1 MKLPASLAPM
11 RHRDFAIV
19 WAAGFVSNAGSWM
32 QTVAVGAFV
41 TARTGQASWAGLAAA
56 AAFLP
61 IGLLAPIGG
70 ALADR
75 FDRRIFVMIASIFEA
90 VMATLLAWMAATGRA
105 HPGSVTVVV
114 FVAGC
119 IGALRLPFQQAMILD
134 LVERDEF
141 LAAASLGSAQYN
153 FGRVFGPSLA
163 AVVIAVWGYSWAF
176 TVNAVSF
183 FAVVA
188 AMAVIRL
195 PHIRSLD
202 GTRLWERIR
211 IGARA
216 TRANPGARAAITL
229 MAVVAFLV
237 SPFIALIPARAY
249 QLAPHNAGRVAAITG
264 WLTTAQGIGA
274 VIGALAI
281 APLAARFGRRRM
293 LLLNVVATPLAL
305 IAYAAVPSEAAAV
318 ALLGLVGAL
327 YIGVLSGLQNVVSL
341 WAPVE
346 LRGRILSLYLVA
358 LGAIYP
364 IGGLFQGWIADKIGL
379 TETTTAGALALVA
392 IVAVWRATR
401 PTILHPLTDPD
412 ELGIDPENFASV

>member
-1 MKLPASLAPM
+1 M

-19 WAAGFVSNAGSWM
+19 WTASMVSNAGSWM

-41 TARTGQASWAGLAAA
+41 TARTGRASWAGLAAA

-61 IGLLAPIGG
+61 IGLLAPVGG

-75 FDRRIFVMIASIFEA
+75 LNRRTFILVVSVFEA
-90 VMATLLAWMAATGRA
+90 ATATLLAWMAATDRA
-105 HPGSVTVVV
+105 RPGSVTAVV

-119 IGALRLPFQQAMILD
+119 LAAIRLPFNQAMMLD

-141 LAAASLGSAQYN
+141 LAASSLTSAQYN

-163 AVVIAVWGYSWAF
+163 GVVIAVWGYSWAF

-188 AMAVIRL
+188 GMAVIRI
-195 PHIRSLD
+195 PHVRSTD
-202 GTRLWERIR
+202 PSPLWERIR

-216 TRANPGARAAITL
+216 ARANPGARAAIPL
-229 MAVVAFLV
+229 MAVIAFLV

-249 QLAPHNAGRVAAITG
+249 QLAPHNSDHIAAITG
-264 WLTTAQGIGA
+264 WLTTAQGVGA

-281 APLAARFGRRRM
+281 APLAFRFGRRRM
-293 LLLNVVATPLAL
+293 LLFNVVASPMVLMLYASVKSAWLA
-305 IAYAAVPSEAAAV
+305 I
-318 ALLGLVGAL
+318 ALLGVVGAL
-327 YIGVLSGLQNVVSL
+327 YIGVLSGLSNVVSL
-341 WAPVE
+341 WAPTE

-364 IGGLFQGWIADKIGL
+364 VGGLFQGWIADKIGL
-379 TETTTAGALALVA
+379 TETTVIGAGALVA
-392 IVAVWRATR
+392 IVVTWQIVAPAS
-401 PTILHPLTDPD
+401 LHPLTDPE
-412 ELGIDPENFASV
+412 ELGVDPEDLAVVA

>member
-1 MKLPASLAPM
+1 M

-19 WAAGFVSNAGSWM
+19 WTASMVSNAGSWM

-41 TARTGQASWAGLAAA
+41 TARTGRASWAGLAAA

-61 IGLLAPIGG
+61 IGLLAPVGG

-75 FDRRIFVMIASIFEA
+75 LNRRTFILVVSVFEA
-90 VMATLLAWMAATGRA
+90 GTATLLAWMAATDRA
-105 HPGSVTVVV
+105 RPGSVTAVV

-119 IGALRLPFQQAMILD
+119 LAAIRLPFNQAMMLD

-141 LAAASLGSAQYN
+141 LAAASLTSAQYN

-163 AVVIAVWGYSWAF
+163 GVVIAVWGYSWAF

-188 AMAVIRL
+188 GMAVIRI
-195 PHIRSLD
+195 PHVRSTD
-202 GTRLWERIR
+202 PSPLWERIR
-211 IGARA
+211 VGARA
-216 TRANPGARAAITL
+216 ARANPGARAAIPL
-229 MAVVAFLV
+229 MAVIAFLV

-249 QLAPHNAGRVAAITG
+249 QLAPHNSDHIAAITG
-264 WLTTAQGIGA
+264 WLTTAQGVGA

-281 APLAARFGRRRM
+281 APLAFRFGRRRM
-293 LLLNVVATPLAL
+293 LLFNV
-305 IAYAAVPSEAAAV
+305 IASPIVLMLYASVKSAWLAV
-318 ALLGLVGAL
+318 ALLGVVGAL
-327 YIGVLSGLQNVVSL
+327 YIGVLSGLSNVVSL
-341 WAPVE
+341 WAPTE

-364 IGGLFQGWIADKIGL
+364 VGGLFQGWIADKIGL
-379 TETTTAGALALVA
+379 AETTVIGAGALVA
-392 IVAVWRATR
+392 IVVTWQIVAPAS
-401 PTILHPLTDPD
+401 LHPLTDPE
-412 ELGIDPENFASV
+412 ELGVDPEDLAVVA

>member
-1 MKLPASLAPM
+1 M
-11 RHRDFAIV
+11 RHRDFAVV
-19 WAAGFVSNAGSWM
+19 WTASMVSNAGSWM

-41 TARTGQASWAGLAAA
+41 TSRTGHAAWAGLAAA

-61 IGLLAPIGG
+61 IGLLAPVGG

-75 FDRRIFVMIASIFEA
+75 LNRRRFILIVSVFEA
-90 VMATLLAWMAATGRA
+90 AIATLLAWMASTGRA
-105 HPGSVTVVV
+105 HPGSVTGVV

-119 IGALRLPFQQAMILD
+119 LGAIRLPFQQALILD
-134 LVERDEF
+134 MVERDEF

-163 AVVIAVWGYSWAF
+163 GIVIAVWGYGWAF
-176 TVNAVSF
+176 TVNAISF

-188 AMAVIRL
+188 AMALIRV
-195 PHIRSLD
+195 PHVRSLD
-202 GTRLWERIR
+202 TTRLWERIR
-211 IGARA
+211 VGARA
-216 TRANPGARAAITL
+216 ARANPGARAAIAL
-229 MAVVAFLV
+229 MATTALLA

-249 QLAPHNAGRVAAITG
+249 QFAPHHETRVAAITG

-281 APLAARFGRRRM
+281 APLALRFGRRRM
-293 LLLNVVATPLAL
+293 LLCNVVASPIAL
-305 IAYAAVPSEAAAV
+305 MAYASVKTAWAAV
-318 ALLGLVGAL
+318 ALLGVVGAV
-327 YIGVLSGLQNVVSL
+327 YIGVLSGLNNVVSL
-341 WAPVE
+341 WAPTE

-379 TETTTAGALALVA
+379 TETTSIGAGLLLV
-392 IVAVWRATR
+392 IVAAWRILRPAT
-401 PTILHPLTDPD
+401 LHPLTDPD
-412 ELGIDPENFASV
+412 ELGIDPETLAVV